1 MTAHRDLHFTFKAN
15 GLSETIFN
23 VLHFSG
29 TETLSEPYVFTI
41 ELESAKKDIH
51 PKFLVDNTA
60 SFYIMHN
67 EKILREF
74 HGIISSFTR
83 GDTGH
88 HQTLYTV
95 QLVPPLMRSSL
106 RQNSRMFQKEN
117 AQEIITQLLGELGT
131 LDNNF
136 DLKRT
141 PSPREYCVQYR
152 ETDLEF
158 IERIAAEEG
167 ILYYFVNEKGK
178 HTLHFVDKVYATPI
192 LKEKI
197 EYNTLTGGMAPTTYI
212 NSFTRSSKMR
222 QTTVTLKDY
231 SFKNPAHKFLQEAN
245 GLHMEYQ
252 RGGYEHYDY
261 PGRYK
266 ADTEGCA
273 FTANRIDHL
282 RSDAITA
289 SGSGNVP
296 NMACGLRFTLSEHP
310 EKECNRE
317 WLAVS
322 VSHFGK
328 QSKPSEDGATTY
340 SNNFSLVPSNVSW
353 KPKPNPKPR
362 VDGPQ
367 VAVVTGPNDE
377 EIYCDSYGRVKVQF
391 KWDRYNQ
398 ADQDSSCWIRVSQ
411 GWAGRGYGML
421 AIPRIG
427 HEVIVSF
434 LEGDPDQPIITGRT
448 YNASNIVPY
457 KLPANKTRTVLRTD
471 THKGRGANEV
481 RFEDEATK
489 EEIYIHAEKDMNVV
503 VEHDR
508 TDHIKNDSHI
518 FIENDSFKQVDNNC
532 HLTIGGESRTQISD
546 QHSVFVDDSSHIK
559 TGKNHVIQAGTEIH
573 LNAGQKIVAEAGAEL
588 TLAVGG
594 SFVKID
600 GGGVH
605 IVGSKINMNSGGSA
619 GNGSGFAGVRPVE
632 PVIPDTSK

>member
-1 MTAHRDLHFTFKAN
+1 MKENRDLHFTFIAN
-15 GLSETIFN
+15 VQPQTLFN
-23 VLHFSG
+23 VLQFSG

-41 ELESAKKDIH
+41 ELESAKEDIL
-51 PKFLVDNTA
+51 PTQLVDQTA
-60 SFYIMHN
+60 SLYIKRGKN
-67 EKILREF
+67 TLREF

-95 QLVPPLMRSSL
+95 ELVPALKRSSL
-106 RQNSRMFQKEN
+106 RQNSRMFQHQKVE
-117 AQEIITQLLGELGT
+117 AIITQLLGEMGT
-131 LDNNF
+131 QVNKFHLAKKALD
-136 DLKRT
+136 
-141 PSPREYCVQYR
+141 REYCVQYR
-152 ETDLEF
+152 ESDLEF

-167 ILYYFVNEKGK
+167 LFYYFKNQKGK
-178 HTLHFVDKVYATPI
+178 HQLHFAEKVFFAPS
-192 LKEKI
+192 LKEEV
-197 EYNTLTGGMAPTTYI
+197 EYNALAGGMASTYYI
-212 NSFTRSSKMR
+212 NSFTRSSQIR
-222 QTTVTLKDY
+222 QTKATLKDY
-231 SFKNPAHKFLQEAN
+231 SFKRPAHSFLQDVD
-245 GLHMEYQ
+245 GIDMEYQ
-252 RGGYEHYDY
+252 HGGYEHYDY

-266 ADTEGCA
+266 GDAEGRA
-273 FTANRIDHL
+273 FTSNRIDYL
-282 RSDAITA
+282 RSNAVTA

-296 NMACGLRFTLSEHP
+296 MLASGMKFTLTNHP
-310 EKECNRE
+310 DKKCNRK
-317 WLAVS
+317 WFTVS
-322 VSHFGK
+322 VSHFGT
-328 QSKPSEDGATTY
+328 QSKPSENGATTY

-367 VAVVTGPNDE
+367 IAVVTGPKGE
-377 EIYCDSYGRVKVQF
+377 EIFCDSYCRVKVQF

-411 GWAGRGYGML
+411 GWAGPKYGML

-448 YNASNIVPY
+448 YNAANIVPY
-457 KLPANKTRTVLRTD
+457 KLPENKTRTVLRTD
-471 THKGRGANEV
+471 THNGRGANEV

-489 EEIYIHAEKDMNVV
+489 EEIYIHAQKDMNVV

-518 FIENDSFKQVDNNC
+518 FIENDSFKQVDNNF
-532 HLTIGGESRTQISD
+532 HLTIGGESRTQVSD
-546 QHSVFVDDSSHIK
+546 QQSIFVDDSSHIK

-573 LNAGQKIVAEAGAEL
+573 LNAGQKIVAEAGTEL

-600 GGGVH
+600 DAGVH

-619 GNGSGFAGVRPVE
+619 GSGSRFAGVRPTE
-632 PVIPDTSK
+632 PIIPDTSE